1 MSSSAFVVYRQ
12 QRFLRFE
19 VYYRHLP
26 NWNVDDSS
34 YTPIDRS
41 VTVGH
46 ILSYYCSPLMMSGL
60 WRNGT
65 NTCRLL
71 LHLYKPVILRFT
83 SLFFFFFFYLNS
95 HHHLILSV
103 FDTHPPPANVRRA
116 HRPLYL
122 LCFLDFG
129 RPCSIPAAQEAESL
143 VNLIKIL
150 CETLVHS
157 IMPYRHWQLPIQF
170 MTSTSSSRVEWTAL
184 SSRTAGWREL
194 RAGGMRSYR
203 GKVMCTRT

>member
-1 MSSSAFVVYRQ
+1 MTVVTLPLTTVWQSDTFFVLLQSLGRDDRTVTDWDEYMSAAV
-12 QRFLRFE
+12 
-19 VYYRHLP
+19 
-26 NWNVDDSS
+26 
-34 YTPIDRS
+34 TPLL
-41 VTVGH
+41 
-46 ILSYYCSPLMMSGL
+46 ILWFTSPL
-60 WRNGT
+60 
-65 NTCRLL
+65 
-71 LHLYKPVILRFT
+71 
-83 SLFFFFFFYLNS
+83 FFFFYLNS

-103 FDTHPPPANVRRA
+103 FDTSPPCANVRRA
-116 HRPLYL
+116 RRPLYL

-184 SSRTAGWREL
+184 STRTVGWEGAEGWRNEKL
-194 RAGGMRSYR
+194 QRQSHVYMHAAHRYIFNSH
-203 GKVMCTRT
+203 T